1 MQQGR
6 KKREAERTTFA
17 AVSVC
22 LCGVQ
27 LFRPL
32 KKHIERTKKKVG
44 SALTDPKLFSAR
56 TARHTAQPQ
65 TGTRTRAHNEL
76 LQLLRRAVPVPARV
90 GHRDHDSRSRRR
102 SKQGEKPRRQPTP
115 TFCFLLFC
123 FLPLEFFFASQQRER
138 TTFSIGRTETL
149 LLTLSWAAASLHSL
163 RSRRSSCRRRRS

>member
-1 MQQGR
+1 MKEATHSRGARRCSR
-6 KKREAERTTFA
+6 KKEREAERTTFA

-32 KKHIERTKKKVG
+32 KKHIERAKKKVG
-44 SALTDPKLFSAR
+44 RALTDPKLFSAR

-90 GHRDHDSRSRRR
+90 GHRDHDSRRRRR

-115 TFCFLLFC
+115 TFCFLLFA
-123 FLPLEFFFASQQRER
+123 PRIFF
-138 TTFSIGRTETL
+138 
-149 LLTLSWAAASLHSL
+149 SL
-163 RSRRSSCRRRRS
+163 RSSVSERLFPLGGQRRFCSRCHGLLRVYTV